1 MMNNAMGD
9 LCSLGNL
16 SVDLVN
22 QAEQSC
28 ADSDPDDLGDAA
40 GMVLV
45 GDVYGMIV
53 SHEAVEA
60 VPYVE
65 AEKTDDSDERLE
77 LKMIDSLNPFI
88 R

>member
-1 MMNNAMGD
+1 MKHDD
-9 LCSLGNL
+9 LTDL

-22 QAEQSC
+22 NAEKAC
-28 ADSDPDDLGDAA
+28 ADSDPDDLGEAA

-53 SHEAVEA
+53 TNEDPVYVREAPKEPVCED
-60 VPYVE
+60 P
-65 AEKTDDSDERLE
+65 E
-77 LKMIDSLNPFI
+77 LKAIDALNPFI

>member
-1 MMNNAMGD
+1 MKHD
-9 LCSLGNL
+9 ELTDL

-22 QAEQSC
+22 KAEKAC
-28 ADSDPDDLGDAA
+28 ADVDLDDLGDAA

-53 SHEAVEA
+53 TNEEPTYVREAPKDPASED
-60 VPYVE
+60 P
-65 AEKTDDSDERLE
+65 E
-77 LKMIDSLNPFI
+77 LKAIDKLNPFI

>member
-9 LCSLGNL
+9 LCSLGKL

-53 SHEAVEA
+53 SHEAV
-60 VPYVE
+60 PYVE
-65 AEKTDDSDERLE
+65 AEKADDSDERLE